1 MPNLLTTSTRPNRM
15 RPFALLVVLAA
26 LLATPIVRAPSADAA
41 TLLVVSGTSTA
52 TTDQLPSVRA
62 GDRFHWSLTLDL
74 DSVATEPTDPWSR
87 FNDAVVAFTLDADA
101 RNAGAW
107 DPSGI
112 TWVIDPARNVVING
126 FGDNMT
132 VQLDA
137 VGAPD
142 LGGEPFFDLVIAV
155 DWDESDVDITWPSSQ
170 ASLASALGTSA
181 PPVERGRWRFELRN
195 ASPDLESAEYSTR
208 LAGSGRRRSGDAG
221 DDLPVPTAIPSGE
234 AGDRVPLG
242 PWAPA
247 ALVLALV
254 AVATGIRPLRTGS
267 VRATR

>member
-15 RPFALLVVLAA
+15 RPFALLAVLAA
-26 LLATPIVRAPSADAA
+26 LLAAPIVRAPSADAA

-52 TTDQLPSVRA
+52 TTDQLPSVRS

-101 RNAGAW
+101 RNAGDW

-112 TWVIDPARNVVING
+112 VWVIDPARNVVINA

-142 LGGEPFFDLVIAV
+142 LGGEPFFDIGLAV
-155 DWDESDVDITWPSSQ
+155 QWDPSVVDITSPTGPDT
-170 ASLASALGTSA
+170 LASALGTSA
-181 PPVERGRWRFELRN
+181 PPVARGRWSFELRN
-195 ASPDLESAEYSTR
+195 ADFDSAEYSTR
-208 LAGSGRRRSGDAG
+208 VAGQGRRRSGDAG
-221 DDLPVPTAIPSGE
+221 DDVPVPTAIPSGE
-234 AGDRVPLG
+234 GGNGAPLG
-242 PWAPA
+242 SSAPA
-247 ALVLALV
+247 ALVLALA
-254 AVATGIRPLRTGS
+254 AVATGVRPLGTRR